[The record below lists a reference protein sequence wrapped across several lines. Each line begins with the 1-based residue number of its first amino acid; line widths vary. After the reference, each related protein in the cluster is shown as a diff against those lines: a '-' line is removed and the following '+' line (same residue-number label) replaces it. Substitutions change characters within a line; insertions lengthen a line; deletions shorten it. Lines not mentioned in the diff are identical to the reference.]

1 MNNGSEAFAVFK
13 RLMNLGVHSNQL
25 ATWSLTQLPEV
36 IFLLRT
42 IYA

>member
-1 MNNGSEAFAVFK
+1 MNNGSGAWAVLK
-13 RLMNLGVHSNQL
+13 RLMNVHSNQL